1 MDLGPWTCAPPPRPP
16 RRPRPPRAPG
26 RAPARTRCTRAR
38 VSRAEPPPPSIYSW
52 VIYGRWRRH
61 VQHKHTRHV
70 YFFRQSSTLHG
81 PYEPRHTGG
90 RLSLCS
96 VPGRPISTRTLSVR
110 LLPVRLAL
118 GLRLAAARPLR
129 VLVDPLD
136 AKGRREARAQP
147 GPHAGAA
154 PRLDTPPPAHPAG
167 ARRRLQHR
175 RRGLA
180 LQVGVRA
187 WLG

>member
-1 MDLGPWTCAPPPRPP
+1 MSALSGFCPHHYHSWNNPVPVPVWV
-16 RRPRPPRAPG
+16 RA
-26 RAPARTRCTRAR
+26 ARMADGANTVVGTDKHR
-38 VSRAEPPPPSIYSW
+38 VYFVHSRA
-52 VIYGRWRRH
+52 
-61 VQHKHTRHV
+61 
-70 YFFRQSSTLHG
+70 HG
-81 PYEPRHTGG
+81 YEPRHTGG
-90 RLSLCS
+90 RLTLCS
-96 VPGRPISTRTLSVR
+96 VPGRPISTRTLSMR

-129 VLVDPLD
+129 LLVDPLD

-187 WLG
+187 WLD